1 MIEIP
6 LEIVNH
12 IFRYSQGSTNKIM
25 KEHINN
31 INMLKLYCKLRNK
44 IFNIYLIV
52 DSLIQDIIKQAQ
64 GILNKGY

>member
-1 MIEIP
+1 
-6 LEIVNH
+6 
-12 IFRYSQGSTNKIM
+12 
-25 KEHINN
+25 
-31 INMLKLYCKLRNK
+31 MLKLYCKLRNK